1 MIELTEAKSKEEF
14 KTGVDLFQEY
24 ATQLGVDLE
33 FQNFREETH
42 NIETQYSRPDG
53 ALFIADNDL
62 KKVMGCFGVR
72 SLEQSIC
79 ELKRM
84 YLRKEARGMGIG
96 KQLLIKSLEVGK
108 ELGFKKMRLD
118 TLPTMESAI
127 GLYIK
132 MGFCEIDPYRYN
144 PIDGTKYFEI
154 ALDG

>member
-53 ALFIADNDL
+53 ALFIAYNDQ